1 MEIIEPQNLQE
12 HFVQDEKTGKYTC
25 DKCNY
30 KGFSNFIKLVQ
41 HIARH
46 HGNDGIYRCESNEP
60 TGVGYVCCVCDIVFD
75 VPRDLE
81 DHIVTHDSI

>member
-12 HFVQDEKTGKYTC
+12 HVQDEKTGKYTC

-30 KGFSNFIKLVQ
+30 KGFSNFVKLVQ

-46 HGNDGIYRCESNEP
+46 HGNDGIYRCGLCQELEQMNQL
-60 TGVGYVCCVCDIVFD
+60 VLDMFVVFAMLCLMF
-75 VPRDLE
+75 PE
-81 DHIVTHDSI
+81 I